1 MTDALQKVHRPI
13 GFFGLLF
20 ISTDSILASAD
31 VCRFNLQTFIAAM
44 TPSP

>member
-1 MTDALQKVHRPI
+1 MIDELQNVHRPI

-20 ISTDSILASAD
+20 ISTGSILASAD
-31 VCRFNLQTFIAAM
+31 VCRFNLQTFIAST